1 MTSKSSITT
10 NSPSLR
16 RIMPIHPGETLHED
30 FMAPLGLSANQLAQ
44 MLEVPQN
51 RVSEIVRGRRSVS
64 ADTAL
69 RLERAFGVSAQFW
82 LNLQQQYDLILARR
96 HAKAGL
102 KGLRYYNPEIHRAA
116 FALPGYVRDLLP

>member
-1 MTSKSSITT
+1 
-10 NSPSLR
+10 
-16 RIMPIHPGETLHED
+16 MPIHPGETLHED

-96 HAKAGL
+96 HAKGL
-102 KGLRYYNPEIHRAA
+102 SRIKPIAA
-116 FALPGYVRDLLP
+116 